1 MENKEAVI
9 LAGGLGTRLQSEIPD
24 LPKCMAPVAGKPFI
38 DHLIRYFLDAG
49 IDSFVFALGYKSEY
63 IIEHL
68 ETHWQDLNYKYT
80 IEKEPL
86 GTGGAILLASSAIQ
100 GDDFFVLNGDT
111 MFSIDPDV
119 LLQLHHQHQAF
130 ITMALKPMNH
140 FDRYGTVEITE
151 DHRITGFREKTYCT
165 SGLINGGIYL
175 INKSKLWSQHLPERF
190 SFEKDVLEI
199 QSRQNQVFGAI
210 FDTYFIDIGIPE
222 DFRKANDDF
231 RNGTF

>member
-1 MENKEAVI
+1 MENNEAVI

-49 IDSFVFALGYKSEY
+49 IDLFVFALGYKSEY

-68 ETHWQDLNYKYT
+68 ETHWQDLSYKYT

-100 GDDFFVLNGDT
+100 GKDFFVLNGDT

-119 LLQLHHQHQAF
+119 Q
-130 ITMALKPMNH
+130 
-140 FDRYGTVEITE
+140 ITE
-151 DHRITGFREKTYCT
+151 DQRITGFREKTYCV